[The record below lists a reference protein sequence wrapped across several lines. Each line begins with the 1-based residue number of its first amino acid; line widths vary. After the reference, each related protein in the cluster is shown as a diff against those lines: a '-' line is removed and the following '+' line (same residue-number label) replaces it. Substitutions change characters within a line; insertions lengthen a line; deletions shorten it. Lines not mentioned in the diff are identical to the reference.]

1 LTLVRVCRVAR
12 DACRGQSVD
21 RNSFRSPR
29 GERDSGNVQPC
40 PLGSTFVRT
49 AIMLNLHQPAV
60 TPCGRGRP
68 ALIRLRRRLPNSH
81 PMRAGT
87 PAHPGCTWFNH
98 SAHRY
103 KCSISTSP
111 MARSAYRIVAV
122 LILIEVEPP
131 RTSAVTLARSQCG
144 DREQA
149 QSRSHVPNAA
159 TALHGGRRD
168 DIRHRPPSGMTPLVR
183 AQALPERVE
192 APAGLACLSPFPIPG
207 APG

>member
-1 LTLVRVCRVAR
+1 MTLVRVCRVAR

-144 DREQA
+144 DRPPW
-149 QSRSHVPNAA
+149 RSE
-159 TALHGGRRD
+159 RRHPSSSAVGHD
-168 DIRHRPPSGMTPLVR
+168 SARAGSSPP
-183 AQALPERVE
+183 
-192 APAGLACLSPFPIPG
+192 
-207 APG
+207 

>member
-1 LTLVRVCRVAR
+1 
-12 DACRGQSVD
+12 
-21 RNSFRSPR
+21 
-29 GERDSGNVQPC
+29 
-40 PLGSTFVRT
+40 
-49 AIMLNLHQPAV
+49 
-60 TPCGRGRP
+60 
-68 ALIRLRRRLPNSH
+68 
-81 PMRAGT
+81 
-87 PAHPGCTWFNH
+87 
-98 SAHRY
+98 
-103 KCSISTSP
+103 